1 MLTVAGCPGQ
11 RSDRA
16 GSLHRSRAVFDP
28 GPDADVAQLQL
39 QVAIRIGQPEVAK
52 RRRFPFFRIVALA
65 RVEPVLDA
73 SGNEVRITQLP
84 PPGDCRGG
92 QALLDVQ
99 SLGGRRFGG
108 CLAAAVA
115 VDLANP
121 ASLDLTQG
129 VLVAGRQRREL
140 LAIDAIELTILVGRS
155 EERRVGKEGVSTCR
169 SRWAPDH

>member
-1 MLTVAGCPGQ
+1 M
-11 RSDRA
+11 RISDW
-16 GSLHRSRAVFDP
+16 SS
-28 GPDADVAQLQL
+28 DVCSSDL
-39 QVAIRIGQPEVAK
+39 
-52 RRRFPFFRIVALA
+52 
-65 RVEPVLDA
+65 
-73 SGNEVRITQLP
+73 LP

-129 VLVAGRQRREL
+129 VLVAARQRREL
-140 LAIDAIELTILVGRS
+140 LAIDAIELTILVGELLVHADRT
-155 EERRVGKEGVSTCR
+155 STR
-169 SRWAPDH
+169 LNSSH

>member
-1 MLTVAGCPGQ
+1 M
-11 RSDRA
+11 RISDW
-16 GSLHRSRAVFDP
+16 SS
-28 GPDADVAQLQL
+28 DVCSSDL
-39 QVAIRIGQPEVAK
+39 
-52 RRRFPFFRIVALA
+52 
-65 RVEPVLDA
+65 
-73 SGNEVRITQLP
+73 LP

-129 VLVAGRQRREL
+129 VLVAARQRREL
-140 LAIDAIELTILVGRS
+140 LAVVAIELTILVGELLVHAGFLRVHVS
-155 EERRVGKEGVSTCR
+155 GCGIHAGEVGKIGRASGRERVGQYV
-169 SRWAPDH
+169 